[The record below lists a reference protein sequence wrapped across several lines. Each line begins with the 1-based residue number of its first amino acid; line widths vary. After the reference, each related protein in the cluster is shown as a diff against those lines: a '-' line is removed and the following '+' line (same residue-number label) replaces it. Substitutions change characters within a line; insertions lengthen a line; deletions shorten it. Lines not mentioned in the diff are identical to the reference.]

1 MFTPIMLTAAEAAV
15 VTLLFDGMD
24 ASQIA
29 ATRGTSR
36 ETVKVQLRMVYR
48 KAHVGSAL
56 ALVALAFK
64 QGGFLC

>member
-24 ASQIA
+24 VSLIA
-29 ATRGTSR
+29 ATRGVSQ
-36 ETVKVQLRMVYR
+36 ETVTSQLCTVYR
-48 KAHVGSAL
+48 KAHVSSAL